1 MRWDDRKC
9 PPNDHGAGIERV
21 YARDDDDVCDDVSV
35 HRWVITIRV
44 HCNYLEQNS
53 GDQRGYDVLRISSE
67 ACPLQEDAID
77 AVENNCCDR
86 HFGDRYCD
94 AIDVLDTERVLVMSR
109 ARNAYPLLLL
119 DQLPQTEK
127 YVFDHNLT

>member
-1 MRWDDRKC
+1 MGD
-9 PPNDHGAGIERV
+9 N
-21 YARDDDDVCDDVSV
+21 
-35 HRWVITIRV
+35 
-44 HCNYLEQNS
+44 NS
-53 GDQRGYDVLRISSE
+53 S
-67 ACPLQEDAID
+67 PLQLSGAKLGGSAWVRRFEDID

-94 AIDVLDTERVLVMSR
+94 AIDVLDTERVLVWSR

-119 DQLPQTEK
+119 DQLPQTEN